1 MKVRFT
7 TRAAIAAL
15 VALGL
20 VPLAANAATKSATQA
35 KKSPFAGMSVIVIG
49 GPLVDPFFSALE
61 KGGRDAANLYGAK
74 YEYLAPKDFSNA
86 AADLARLIQTAT
98 SKKPD
103 VIVVGDFIPPAEDPE
118 IKKAVAA
125 GITVMI
131 YNSGAQGWQD
141 LGAKGFIGED
151 ATAVGTAAG
160 KAESAA
166 GVKNG
171 LCVNHVPENP
181 VLQARCDGYI
191 AALKAA
197 GGSGET
203 LTIPSSE
210 GGDQQ
215 VVSQKIGAYLRT
227 HSDIDGIFTLGTS
240 IANSAVAA
248 VATTGS
254 KVKIGTADVSSQ
266 ALSDVKNG
274 KLLFVIDQQ
283 PYTQT
288 YFSVVNGFFKKAYGL
303 GPLNAMTTA
312 PTLIAKNDVD
322 FVLSVQ
328 DKYKVR
334 GAS

>member
-1 MKVRFT
+1 
-7 TRAAIAAL
+7 
-15 VALGL
+15 
-20 VPLAANAATKSATQA
+20 
-35 KKSPFAGMSVIVIG
+35 MSVIVIG

-61 KGGRDAANLYGAK
+61 KGGHDAANLYGAK

-131 YNSGAQGWQD
+131 YNSGAQGWEE

-160 KAESAA
+160 KAQAA
-166 GVKNG
+166 ASVKKG
-171 LCVNHVPENP
+171 LCVNQVPENP

-197 GGSGET
+197 GGGGET

-227 HSDIDGIFTLGTS
+227 HTDIDGIFTLGTS
-240 IANSAVAA
+240 VANAAVAA

-254 KVKIGTADVSSQ
+254 KAKVGTTDLSTQ
-266 ALSDVKNG
+266 ALNDVKSG
-274 KLLFVIDQQ
+274 KLMFVIDQQ

-288 YFSVVNGFFKKAYGL
+288 YYSVVNGFFKRTYGL

-312 PTLIAKNDVD
+312 PTLITKNEVD

>member
-1 MKVRFT
+1 
-7 TRAAIAAL
+7 
-15 VALGL
+15 
-20 VPLAANAATKSATQA
+20 
-35 KKSPFAGMSVIVIG
+35 
-49 GPLVDPFFSALE
+49 LE
-61 KGGRDAANLYGAK
+61 KGGHDAADLYGAN

-118 IKKAVAA
+118 IAKAVAA

-131 YNSGAQGWQD
+131 YNSGAQGWEE

-151 ATAVGTAAG
+151 ATAVGAAAG
-160 KAESAA
+160 KAQTAA
-166 GVKNG
+166 GVTNG
-171 LCVNHVPENP
+171 LCVNQVPENP

-191 AALKAA
+191 GELKAA
-197 GGSGET
+197 GGSGDT

-210 GGDQQ
+210 SGDQQ

-227 HSDIDGIFTLGTS
+227 HSDVDGIFTLGTS
-240 IANSAVAA
+240 IANAAVTA

-254 KVKIGTADVSSQ
+254 KAVVGTTDLSTQ
-266 ALSDVKNG
+266 ALEDVKSG

-288 YFSVVNGFFKKAYGL
+288 YYSVVNGFFKRVYGL
-303 GPLNAMTTA
+303 GPLNAMNTA
-312 PTLIAKNDVD
+312 PTVITKDDVD

>member
-1 MKVRFT
+1 MKVRST
-7 TRAAIAAL
+7 SRAALAAL
-15 VALGL
+15 VLLGV
-20 VPLAANAATKSATQA
+20 VPLAANAATKSTTAA
-35 KKSPFAGMSVIVIG
+35 KKSPFASMSVIVIG

-61 KGGRDAANLYGAK
+61 KGGHDAANLYGAK

-131 YNSGAQGWQD
+131 YNSGAQGWED

-160 KAESAA
+160 KAQAA
-166 GVKNG
+166 ASVKKG
-171 LCVNHVPENP
+171 LCVNQVPENP

-197 GGSGET
+197 GGGGET

-227 HSDIDGIFTLGTS
+227 HTDIDGIFTLGTS
-240 IANSAVAA
+240 VANAAVAA
-248 VATTGS
+248 VTTTGS
-254 KVKIGTADVSSQ
+254 KAKVGTTDLSTQ
-266 ALSDVKNG
+266 ALNDVKSG
-274 KLLFVIDQQ
+274 KLMFVIDQQ

-288 YFSVVNGFFKKAYGL
+288 YYSVVNGFFKRVYGL

-312 PTLIAKNDVD
+312 PTLITKNEVD

>member
-1 MKVRFT
+1 
-7 TRAAIAAL
+7 
-15 VALGL
+15 
-20 VPLAANAATKSATQA
+20 
-35 KKSPFAGMSVIVIG
+35 MSVIVIG

-61 KGGRDAANLYGAK
+61 KGGHDAANLYGAK

-118 IKKAVAA
+118 IIKAVAA

-131 YNSGAQGWQD
+131 YNSGAQGWQE

-151 ATAVGTAAG
+151 ATAVGAAAG
-160 KAESAA
+160 KAQSAA
-166 GVKNG
+166 GVKTG
-171 LCVNHVPENP
+171 LCVNQVPENP
-181 VLQARCDGYI
+181 VLQARCDGFI
-191 AALKAA
+191 AALKTA
-197 GGSGET
+197 GGSGDT

-215 VVSQKIGAYLRT
+215 VVAQKIGAYLRS
-227 HSDIDGIFTLGTS
+227 HADVDGIFTLGTS
-240 IANSAVAA
+240 IANAA
-248 VATTGS
+248 VTAVGTVGS
-254 KVKIGTADVSSQ
+254 KAKVGTTDLSTQ
-266 ALSDVKNG
+266 ALEDVKSG

-288 YFSVVNGFFKKAYGL
+288 YYSVVNGFFKRVYGL

-312 PTLIAKNDVD
+312 PTLITKDDVD